1 MGNKI
6 PSQVIQKSKRMG
18 LGCITKQDQEGY
30 ILSSWWTIQEGCSCK
45 RSKGVF
51 WFLIMKKKRTR
62 SIHIVLM
69 DEDQRIQLDRDVI
82 YLEEDSSFKDE
93 GSPDFDQYTR
103 DMFYY
108 MIDSVGNFD

>member
-1 MGNKI
+1 
-6 PSQVIQKSKRMG
+6 
-18 LGCITKQDQEGY
+18 
-30 ILSSWWTIQEGCSCK
+30 
-45 RSKGVF
+45 
-51 WFLIMKKKRTR
+51 
-62 SIHIVLM
+62 M